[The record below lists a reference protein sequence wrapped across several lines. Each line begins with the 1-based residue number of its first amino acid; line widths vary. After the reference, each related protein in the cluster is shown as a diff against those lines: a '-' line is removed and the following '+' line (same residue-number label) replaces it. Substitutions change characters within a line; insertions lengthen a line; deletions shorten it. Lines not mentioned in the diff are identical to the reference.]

1 MVLELS
7 PASDR
12 RAACCTASV
21 HLAEAGAEAAGRVEL
36 VARLSNP
43 PSRPACLLAACCPL
57 LTATALVAV
66 PVLQRTLSG
75 IAVTS
80 VRRGRGSGQYLRRKH
95 FGETKIAGACTDAV
109 APKTSAESDAGAATG
124 CLG

>member
-1 MVLELS
+1 MLKQRVESSLL
-7 PASDR
+7 SDR
-12 RAACCTASV
+12 PI
-21 HLAEAGAEAAGRVEL
+21 HL
-36 VARLSNP
+36 P
-43 PSRPACLLAACCPL
+43 PACFFAACCPL

-95 FGETKIAGACTDAV
+95 FGETKIA
-109 APKTSAESDAGAATG
+109 SA
-124 CLG
+124 